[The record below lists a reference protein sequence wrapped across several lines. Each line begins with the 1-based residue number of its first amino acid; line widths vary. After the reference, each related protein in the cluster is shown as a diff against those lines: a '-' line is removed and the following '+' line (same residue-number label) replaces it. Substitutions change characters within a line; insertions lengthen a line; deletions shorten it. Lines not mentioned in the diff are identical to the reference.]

1 MQKRDDLKFV
11 IVGHVDHGKSTLI
24 GRLFFDTNSLPP
36 DKMAEVEAMSKELG
50 RRVEFAFL
58 MDHLQEEREQ
68 GITIDTT
75 QIFFESNNKEYVI
88 IDAPGHVA
96 FVKNMI
102 TGASQAEAA
111 VLIVDADEGMQEQ
124 TRRHSYILAML
135 GLKQVIVVIN
145 KMDLVDYNEE
155 RFKNVKDEVANF
167 LSTISIES
175 EFYIPI
181 SAMHGDNV
189 AKRSERM
196 SWYSGST
203 VLESFD
209 SLENRLSPEDKELIF
224 PIQDVY
230 KVNGKRME
238 VGRVESGTL
247 RTDQKIVVLPRGE
260 KTTVSSIERFMEER
274 LEATAGE
281 SIGIT
286 TKDPLF
292 IDRGNVICE
301 VGKEPTLTDDFKA
314 NVFWLSKK
322 GYKVGEKI
330 LLKLATQEV
339 LCKVESI
346 SRKFNSSTLEV
357 IGEDADS
364 IDNLEVGELVVK
376 TKHPIAIKNFNDV
389 PELGRFVLVRDDN
402 VCAGG
407 IITSN

>member
-1 MQKRDDLKFV
+1 
-11 IVGHVDHGKSTLI
+11 
-24 GRLFFDTNSLPP
+24 
-36 DKMAEVEAMSKELG
+36 
-50 RRVEFAFL
+50 
-58 MDHLQEEREQ
+58 
-68 GITIDTT
+68 
-75 QIFFESNNKEYVI
+75 
-88 IDAPGHVA
+88 
-96 FVKNMI
+96 MI